1 LRLVHGLAPA
11 DRRTGAPAEHP
22 TPAAPMTE
30 FWAARIVPL
39 DRKALTGR
47 GRQKAV
53 DTAENGSIT
62 RARV

>member
-1 LRLVHGLAPA
+1 
-11 DRRTGAPAEHP
+11 
-22 TPAAPMTE
+22 MTK
-30 FWAARIVPL
+30 FWAARIVPP

-53 DTAENGSIT
+53 DTGKNGSIT

>member
-1 LRLVHGLAPA
+1 MGSP
-11 DRRTGAPAEHP
+11 RRTGAPAEHP

-30 FWAARIVPL
+30 FWAVRIVPL
-39 DRKALTGR
+39 DRTALTGR

-53 DTAENGSIT
+53 DTGENGSIT